1 METLSFIVGAGMVVG
16 ILTVVFAV
24 RFYKEFQT
32 LKERYQNH
40 LVGYNDTKRN
50 MWEQMDRIE
59 RDSRRSIDTVYNTYN
74 SQFDEVYR
82 QIDSRFD
89 KFENK
94 ISKKQVL
101 ND

>member
-16 ILTVVFAV
+16 ILAVVFAV

-32 LKERYQNH
+32 LKEQTQN
-40 LVGYNDTKRN
+40 YIESDRDTTRS
-50 MWEQMDRIE
+50 MWEQMERIE
-59 RDSRRSIDTVYNTYN
+59 RDSCRSIDTVYNTYN

-82 QIDSRFD
+82 QMDSRFD

>member
-16 ILTVVFAV
+16 ILAVVFAV

-32 LKERYQNH
+32 LKEQYQNH
-40 LVGYNDTKRN
+40 LEDYNDTRRN
-50 MWEQMDRIE
+50 MWKQMDRNA
-59 RDSRRSIDTVYNTYN
+59 RDTSSSIDTVYNNFY
-74 SQFDEVYR
+74 SKFDEVYR
-82 QIDSRFD
+82 QMDSRFD

>member
-16 ILTVVFAV
+16 ILAVVFAV

-32 LKERYQNH
+32 LKEQTQN
-40 LVGYNDTKRN
+40 YIESDRDTIRN
-50 MWEQMDRIE
+50 IWEQIDRIE
-59 RDSRRSIDTVYNTYN
+59 HGMNRRFEESYRLFN
-74 SQFDEVYR
+74 SSSDEIYR
-82 QIDSRFD
+82 QMDSRFD

>member
-32 LKERYQNH
+32 LKGQYQNH
-40 LVGYNDTKRN
+40 LDDYYDTRRN
-50 MWEQMDRIE
+50 MWEQMDRNA
-59 RDSRRSIDTVYNTYN
+59 RDASSSIDTVYNN
-74 SQFDEVYR
+74 FHSQFDEVYR
-82 QIDSRFD
+82 QMDSRFD

>member
-16 ILTVVFAV
+16 ILAVVFAV
-24 RFYKEFQT
+24 KFYSEFQT
-32 LKERYQNH
+32 LKEQYQNH
-40 LVGYNDTKRN
+40 LEDYNNTRRN

-59 RDSRRSIDTVYNTYN
+59 RDASRGIDTVYNTYN

-82 QIDSRFD
+82 QMDSRFD

>member
-32 LKERYQNH
+32 LKEQYQYH
-40 LVGYNDTKRN
+40 LEDYNNTRRN
-50 MWEQMDRIE
+50 MWEQMDRNNDAHHKNIS
-59 RDSRRSIDTVYNTYN
+59 DIYN
-74 SQFDEVYR
+74 QFDPRFEEVYR
-82 QIDSRFD
+82 QMDSRFD

-94 ISKKQVL
+94 ISKKQLL

>member
-1 METLSFIVGAGMVVG
+1 MEILSFIVGAGMVVG
-16 ILTVVFAV
+16 ILAVVFAV

-32 LKERYQNH
+32 LKGQYQYH
-40 LVGYNDTKRN
+40 LEDYTNTRRD
-50 MWEQMDRIE
+50 MWEQIDRNA
-59 RDSRRSIDTVYNTYN
+59 RDASSSIDIVYNTFHPR
-74 SQFDEVYR
+74 FDEVYR
-82 QIDSRFD
+82 QMDSRFD

>member
-32 LKERYQNH
+32 LKEQYQNH
-40 LVGYNDTKRN
+40 LDDYYDTRRN
-50 MWEQMDRIE
+50 MWEQME
-59 RDSRRSIDTVYNTYN
+59 RNARDASSSIDTVYNDFH

-82 QIDSRFD
+82 QMDSRFD

>member
-16 ILTVVFAV
+16 ILAVVFAV

-32 LKERYQNH
+32 LKGQYQYH
-40 LVGYNDTKRN
+40 LEDYNDTRRGI
-50 MWEQMDRIE
+50 WEQIE
-59 RDSRRSIDTVYNTYN
+59 KLEQDACRSIDTVYNTYN

-82 QIDSRFD
+82 QMDSRFD

>member
-32 LKERYQNH
+32 LKEQYQNH
-40 LVGYNDTKRN
+40 LDGYYDTRRN
-50 MWEQMDRIE
+50 MWEQMERIE
-59 RDSRRSIDTVYNTYN
+59 RDASRGIDTVYNTYN

-82 QIDSRFD
+82 QMDSRFD

>member
-1 METLSFIVGAGMVVG
+1 MEILSFIVGAGMVVG

-32 LKERYQNH
+32 LKEQYQNH
-40 LVGYNDTKRN
+40 LDDYYDTRRN
-50 MWEQMDRIE
+50 MWEQMERIE
-59 RDSRRSIDTVYNTYN
+59 QNSCRSIDTVYSHYN

-82 QIDSRFD
+82 QMDSRFD

>member
-1 METLSFIVGAGMVVG
+1 METLSFIIGAGMVVG
-16 ILTVVFAV
+16 ILTVGFAV
-24 RFYKEFQT
+24 KFYSEFQT

-40 LVGYNDTKRN
+40 LDDYHDTRRN
-50 MWEQMDRIE
+50 IWEQMERIE
-59 RDSRRSIDTVYNTYN
+59 QNSCRSIDTVYNTYN
-74 SQFDEVYR
+74 SQLDEVYQ

-94 ISKKQVL
+94 ISKKQLL